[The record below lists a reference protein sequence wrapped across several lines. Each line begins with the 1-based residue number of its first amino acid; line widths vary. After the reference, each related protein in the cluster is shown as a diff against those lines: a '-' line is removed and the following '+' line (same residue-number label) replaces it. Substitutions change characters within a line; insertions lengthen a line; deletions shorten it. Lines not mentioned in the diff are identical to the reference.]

1 MLQSRKKD
9 AETIEIEIKR
19 NQQLGLKIQTNQ
31 LKKEILINTK
41 KEQQVQQRAS
51 KQRDQN
57 AEIITKTKIETET
70 TIMKTSKINYIV
82 FVFVA
87 FSIISCDSKREYDSF
102 VSVQNGSWEHSNVIL
117 FNFNVNDT
125 INKKNLF
132 LNVRNN
138 QNYNFSN
145 LFLITSLNFPNGKKI
160 VDTLEYTMADNSGHF
175 LGKGI
180 TAIKESKLFY
190 KENVVFPVSGEY
202 TISITQAMRK
212 NGEINGIESLK
223 GITEVGF
230 RIEKN

>member
-1 MLQSRKKD
+1 
-9 AETIEIEIKR
+9 
-19 NQQLGLKIQTNQ
+19 
-31 LKKEILINTK
+31 
-41 KEQQVQQRAS
+41 
-51 KQRDQN
+51 
-57 AEIITKTKIETET
+57 
-70 TIMKTSKINYIV
+70 MKTSKINYIV

>member
-1 MLQSRKKD
+1 
-9 AETIEIEIKR
+9 
-19 NQQLGLKIQTNQ
+19 
-31 LKKEILINTK
+31 
-41 KEQQVQQRAS
+41 
-51 KQRDQN
+51 
-57 AEIITKTKIETET
+57 
-70 TIMKTSKINYIV
+70 MKTSKINYIV

-102 VSVQNGSWEHSNVIL
+102 VSVQNGSWEHSNAIL

>member
-1 MLQSRKKD
+1 
-9 AETIEIEIKR
+9 
-19 NQQLGLKIQTNQ
+19 
-31 LKKEILINTK
+31 
-41 KEQQVQQRAS
+41 
-51 KQRDQN
+51 
-57 AEIITKTKIETET
+57 
-70 TIMKTSKINYIV
+70 MKTSKINYIV

-102 VSVQNGSWEHSNVIL
+102 VSVQNGSWKHSNAIL

>member
-1 MLQSRKKD
+1 
-9 AETIEIEIKR
+9 
-19 NQQLGLKIQTNQ
+19 
-31 LKKEILINTK
+31 
-41 KEQQVQQRAS
+41 
-51 KQRDQN
+51 
-57 AEIITKTKIETET
+57 
-70 TIMKTSKINYIV
+70 MKTSKINYIV

-102 VSVQNGSWEHSNVIL
+102 VSVPNGSWEHSNAIL

-145 LFLITSLNFPNGKKI
+145 LFLITSLKFPNGKKI
-160 VDTLEYTMADNSGHF
+160 VDTLEYKMADNSGHF